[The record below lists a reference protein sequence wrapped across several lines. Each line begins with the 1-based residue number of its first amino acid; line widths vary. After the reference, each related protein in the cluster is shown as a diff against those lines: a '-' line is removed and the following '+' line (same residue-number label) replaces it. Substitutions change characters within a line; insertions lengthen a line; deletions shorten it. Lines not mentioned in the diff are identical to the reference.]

1 MCFATRFLRAGTS
14 NKTIGHAPLQ
24 TMMNFCQQRIA
35 TLMAHLDTIKKLFC
49 GGSDTVATMPNP
61 MTKEERVE
69 IVQRLRVA
77 HKQTK
82 RMLEGEIVAL
92 ELHPGTDIARNW
104 PVITAAY
111 SGLEQTIKYLI
122 AEEKGCTIQE
132 LGDESDPTNKQFSSR
147 HNQAHPFRTH
157 NIAWLFSKLGEPT
170 QNVARDFYGRFQ
182 SLHPYIRIPQ
192 LDLFLQRISGR
203 KGTGYARWRYSLIED
218 RKLPRNSPEAL
229 VSIWDVCLQIAIN
242 RNSSN
247 QRIRMPDEILEWEL
261 RRRLH
266 RQMLTTSINRQD
278 AGERS
283 QNLRPEID
291 AWYRAAGNPLSAFA
305 QVLWHYQRYDFHGVD
320 TASDWLSEVLND
332 WSREV
337 SEASNEASPTMLRTF
352 VERAQGNTGHGSS
365 LLWNSTAN
373 RFESVPWSMERQRQT
388 EVPPNAIE
396 IDGFNGKWR
405 LLRVFWQAAQ
415 ESGYGVVENRAFGGV
430 KQQDGWFCTLR
441 ILTKS
446 ERDGNPILSI
456 WEKPLEENCH
466 LAQETRSDSIAPAV
480 RRWIAFFSS
489 LR

>member
-1 MCFATRFLRAGTS
+1 MAFLR
-14 NKTIGHAPLQ
+14 I
-24 TMMNFCQQRIA
+24 
-35 TLMAHLDTIKKLFC
+35 IKKRFC
-49 GGSDTVATMPNP
+49 RGSDTGATMPKP

-122 AEEKGCTIQE
+122 AEEKGCTIKE
-132 LGDESDPTNKQFSSR
+132 LVDESDPTNKQSSRR

-157 NIAWLFSKLGEPT
+157 NIAWLFSKLGELT

-203 KGTGYARWRYSLIED
+203 RGTGYARWRYSLIED
-218 RKLPRNSPEAL
+218 RNLPRNSPEAL
-229 VSIWDVCLQIAIN
+229 VSIWEVCLQIAIN

-261 RRRLH
+261 RRILY
-266 RQMLTTSINRQD
+266 RQMILTSKNRQD
-278 AGERS
+278 AGEPY

-291 AWYRAAGNPLSAFA
+291 ALYRAAGNPLNAFA
-305 QVLWHYQRYDFHGVD
+305 QLLWHYQRYDSHGVD
-320 TASDWLSEVLND
+320 SASNWFSEVLNG
-332 WSREV
+332 WCTQV
-337 SEASNEASPTMLRTF
+337 LEASNTAGPTKLRTF
-352 VERAQGNTGHGSS
+352 VERAQGNTGHGAS

-373 RFESVPWSMERQRQT
+373 RFESVPWSMEKQRQS
-388 EVPPNAIE
+388 EVPSNAIK
-396 IDGFNGKWR
+396 IDCLDGKWR
-405 LLRVFWQAAQ
+405 LFGVFWKAAQ
-415 ESGYGVVENRAFGGV
+415 ESGYRVVENRAFAGV
-430 KQQDGWFCTLR
+430 RRQDGWFCTLR
-441 ILTKS
+441 ILTRD

-456 WEKPLEENCH
+456 WENPLKENCY
-466 LAQETRSDSIAPAV
+466 LVLESPVDSIASEL
-480 RRWIAFFSS
+480 RRWIVFYQ
-489 LR
+489 